1 MVGSV
6 CRQYSFARYHT
17 CGTVQCL
24 REICLLVIH
33 LLTILATFLRPGAVH
48 AVAAESLLLKHQ
60 VLISHRSSRRA
71 PTLTSR
77 DRFLLSLTA
86 LFLNP
91 RRIPP
96 RAVILKPATLLKF
109 HQALVQH
116 NYHLRFSSSSRRTPG
131 PHGPSPA
138 LIAAIV
144 EMTRRNPRF
153 GGPRIAQHISRAFA
167 LEINKDVVRRV
178 LALHVRPESDR
189 HGPSWLTFIGHS
201 KDSLW
206 SVDLFRCESIR
217 LKSHGVMVVMDVCTR
232 RLIGFSAAPADSD
245 GGSGCRM
252 FMQAMAGH
260 APPTHLSSDNDPLFT
275 LHRWRATL
283 RVLDVDEMKTLPLI
297 PCSHPFVERMI
308 GTIRREYLD
317 HVRFWNVDALTR
329 TLDRFRAYDN
339 EERVHRSLHATPA
352 QESGEPPPTRA
363 ALGRYA
369 WHQQCRGLFHTPM
382 AA

>member
-1 MVGSV
+1 M
-6 CRQYSFARYHT
+6 
-17 CGTVQCL
+17 
-24 REICLLVIH
+24 REIFLLVIH
-33 LLTILATFLRPGAVH
+33 LLTILAKFLRPGGVR

-60 VLISHRSSRRA
+60 LLISQRSRRRA

-86 LFLNP
+86 LFLNL
-91 RRIPP
+91 RRVPTL
-96 RAVILKPATLLKF
+96 AVILKPATLLKF

-116 NYHLRFSSSSRRTPG
+116 KCHLLFSSSSRRKPG
-131 PHGPSPA
+131 PHGPSPE

-153 GGPRIAQHISRAFA
+153 GCPRIAQQISRAFGLA
-167 LEINKDVVRRV
+167 INKDVVRRV
-178 LALHVRPESDR
+178 LALHVRPESGH
-189 HGPSWLTFIGHS
+189 HGPSWLTFIGHI

-206 SVDLFRCESIR
+206 SVDLFRCESIL
-217 LKSHGVMVVMDVCTR
+217 LKSHWVMVVMDVCTR

-245 GGSGCRM
+245 GVSVCRM
-252 FMQAMAGH
+252 FTQAMAGR

-275 LHRWRATL
+275 FHRWRANL
-283 RVLDVDEMKTLPLI
+283 RVLDVDEIKTLPLI
-297 PCSHPFVERMI
+297 PCSHPFVERLI

-317 HVRFWNVDALTR
+317 YVLFWNVDDLTR
-329 TLDRFRAYDN
+329 KLDRFKAYYN
-339 EERVHRSLHATPA
+339 EDRVHRSLYATPA
-352 QESGEPPPTRA
+352 QESGKPPPPCA

-369 WHQQCRGLFHTPM
+369 WHPQCRGLFHTPM